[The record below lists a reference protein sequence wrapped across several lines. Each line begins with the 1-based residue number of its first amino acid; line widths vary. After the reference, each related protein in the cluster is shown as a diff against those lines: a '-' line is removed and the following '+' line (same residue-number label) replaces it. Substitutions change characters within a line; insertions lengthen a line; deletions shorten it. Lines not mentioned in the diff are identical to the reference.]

1 MIAPP
6 ETRYA
11 RNGTV
16 HLAYQVLGEGP
27 VNLVGVASGPSSHVD
42 FVWTEPSAARWLRR
56 LASFSRIVTYD
67 KRGAGLSDPVPGGV
81 APTMDEQVDDLGVIL
96 DETGCDRAVLA
107 GYLAGCAPPI
117 RLDTRGVH
125 QLKGVPG
132 SWEDFSVV
140 S

>member
-16 HLAYQVLGEGP
+16 HLAYQV
-27 VNLVGVASGPSSHVD
+27 
-42 FVWTEPSAARWLRR
+42 
-56 LASFSRIVTYD
+56 
-67 KRGAGLSDPVPGGV
+67 
-81 APTMDEQVDDLGVIL
+81 
-96 DETGCDRAVLA
+96 
-107 GYLAGCAPPI
+107 
-117 RLDTRGVH
+117 H

-132 SWEDFSVV
+132 SWEVFAVV

>member
-27 VNLVGVASGPSSHVD
+27 VNLVGVGSGPSSHID
-42 FVWTEPSAARWLRR
+42 FMWMEPSAARWLRR
-56 LASFSRIVTYD
+56 LASFSRLVAYD
-67 KRGAGLSDPVPGGV
+67 NRGVG
-81 APTMDEQVDDLGVIL
+81 
-96 DETGCDRAVLA
+96 
-107 GYLAGCAPPI
+107 
-117 RLDTRGVH
+117 RLDSRGMH

-132 SWEDFSVV
+132 SWEVFSVV